1 MVRLTTITLVEDSVA
16 VDADPV
22 RVVLLTKQEGILLA

>member
-1 MVRLTTITLVEDSVA
+1 MVRLTTITLVEGLVA

-22 RVVLLTKQEGILLA
+22 RVVLLTKQEGVLLA